1 MNQIAKQTVAPRP
14 YLPISCSPAQAGS
27 VLAELDMRT
36 VDATRI
42 TAWLQPVIR
51 AVSNP
56 PSPQELA
63 ERVRAMV
70 LACQDLPAW
79 AFDRDTAAEAVRKF
93 KFWPAAAEVYE
104 LVRGAVADDLG
115 RVANLRAIAAT
126 AKPDAS
132 ERVPPTAEE
141 VRNVAAKLR
150 RLCAELATQAEREKP
165 LVPLRQAPQLSRAT
179 LNEIYRREGLVAPSV
194 PTDAR

>member
-1 MNQIAKQTVAPRP
+1 MNQIAKPIAGRA
-14 YLPISCSPAQAGS
+14 YLPITCSQAEAVRVLQDMDMQPPGS
-27 VLAELDMRT
+27 D
-36 VDATRI
+36 RI
-42 TAWLQPVIR
+42 AAWLQPVLR

-56 PSPQELA
+56 PKPDEFA
-63 ERVRAMV
+63 ERVRAIV
-70 LACQDLPAW
+70 VACQTLPAW
-79 AFDRDTAAEAVRKF
+79 AFNRDTSAESLRKF

-132 ERVPPTAEE
+132 ERAPPTAEE

-150 RLCAELATQAEREKP
+150 GLCAELATQAEREKP

-194 PTDAR
+194 PTDART